1 MLQDSGNQEL
11 NAEDIQKE
19 IFEKVTASPQRLTPL
34 QLEKTISRTYGLDKT
49 RARALLSDLVAG
61 RRLEYTYEFGSTF
74 LVPSFNRP
82 VRVSA
87 HVVVTPPQHRYQP
100 APDEVAIQIRPG
112 AAFGGGRHPTTRLS
126 LGAIEFISKEERPA
140 WLNENSFLLDIGTGS
155 GILAI
160 AAVCLGIKKG
170 LALDIDPC
178 AVAEAKENIALNRL
192 AERLFVSGRRLETIR
207 LSFSMVIAN
216 LRYPSLKQF
225 YPRVKR
231 LTGTGGRVI
240 LSGFRP
246 GERESL
252 LALYSSE
259 QFECIWADEELNWSA
274 VVLKNKGHASSL

>member
-1 MLQDSGNQEL
+1 MLQNSGNKEL

-61 RRLEYTYEFGSTF
+61 RRLEYTYEFGSTY

-126 LGAIEFISKEERPA
+126 LRAIEFILKEERPA

-160 AAVCLGIKKG
+160 AAVCLGVKKG
-170 LALDIDPC
+170 LGLEIDPC
-178 AVAEAKENIALNRL
+178 AVAEACENIALNQLDGRL
-192 AERLFVSGRRLETIR
+192 EVADRGLETIDS
-207 LSFSMVIAN
+207 SFSMVIAN

-225 YPRVKR
+225 CPRIKR
-231 LTGTGGRVI
+231 LTGTDGRVI
-240 LSGFRP
+240 LSGFRT
-246 GERESL
+246 GEKDDL
-252 LALYSSE
+252 MALYRAGH
-259 QFECIWADEELNWSA
+259 FDCIWTADELNWSA
-274 VVLKNKGHASSL
+274 AVFKKGHAS